1 MSNGFAP
8 GWIAVLNGTGFQTTS
23 AFAKPSLSATAYAVA
38 LSRPLPFVGSPFSHG
53 FVFAPPSFGSKY
65 GGKAGVSA
73 PIVSLPAVIV
83 LRLAAVQAFSVADG
97 ATEADAGALATADGL
112 AAEGLATADADGL
125 GTLPVH
131 AATRTATTTSGALMT
146 DGTLRNGRIWAPPAD
161 GTRTGRGVSVAKGSA
176 RAV

>member
-38 LSRPLPFVGSPFSHG
+38 LSRPLPFVGSPFSQG

-65 GGKAGVSA
+65 GGKAGLSA

-83 LRLAAVQAFSVADG
+83 LRFAAVHAFSVADG
-97 ATEADAGALATADGL
+97 ATQADGGALPTADGL
-112 AAEGLATADADGL
+112 AAGGRAAAPDG
-125 GTLPVH
+125 G
-131 AATRTATTTSGALMT
+131 GAR
-146 DGTLRNGRIWAPPAD
+146 GPPGA
-161 GTRTGRGVSVAKGSA
+161 GA
-176 RAV
+176 